1 MITVLTVASDN
12 AHRAWMMSA
21 LAGRPDYHVISI
33 VTLEEALERTRL
45 HPVDV
50 VVADVPG
57 GKPDPLMAGLQA
69 AAQGKFSV
77 IALERRRMA
86 SQRPD
91 DVRRPELPCEP
102 EQLAEAVRIA
112 VGRRRAS
119 TRNVMFRGSRTA
131 EQVSLEL
138 ELDNDKSRISTT
150 VDLLIDQSRRLT
162 WMSYEESVRV
172 RIAIEEALMNAVIH
186 GNLEVKSELRECE
199 GSVFERTIAE
209 RLADAAYNRRRVNL
223 RMAGD
228 QRSLRWIIRDEGPGF
243 DVSKIPDPRDPERM
257 ALASGRGVLLMRAF
271 MDEVHYNSSGNEVE
285 LVKFNAAAAEPAGF
299 VAATAEAE
307 LAGVG

>member
-1 MITVLTVASDN
+1 MITVLTVASDD

-21 LAGRPDYHVISI
+21 LAGRPDYHVISL
-33 VTLEEALERTRL
+33 VTLEEAIERSRL

-50 VVADVPG
+50 IVADVAG
-57 GKPDPLMAGLQA
+57 GKPDPLMAGLQSEA
-69 AAQGKFSV
+69 RGKFSV
-77 IALERRRMA
+77 IALER
-86 SQRPD
+86 QRISSLRPQ

-112 VGRRRAS
+112 VGRRRAI
-119 TRNVMFRGSRTA
+119 TRNVMFRGRRSA
-131 EQVSLEL
+131 DQVSMEL
-138 ELDNDKSRISTT
+138 ELDNDKSHISST

-162 WMSYEESVRV
+162 WMSYEESVRI

-186 GNLEVKSELRECE
+186 GNLEVRSELRECE

-209 RLADAAYNRRRVNL
+209 RLADVAYNRRRVNL
-223 RMAGD
+223 RMKGD
-228 QRSLRWIIRDEGPGF
+228 QRSLRWVIRDEGPGF

-271 MDEVHYNSSGNEVE
+271 MDEVNYNAAGNEVE
-285 LVKFNAAAAEPAGF
+285 LVKINCSAMDQSGAAAA
-299 VAATAEAE
+299 TSEAE
-307 LAGVG
+307 FAGVG